1 MHRKGKGLLSLIL
14 TFAMVTAAAAP
25 VSADELSEHQPAEE
39 QLIVE
44 AIEETELVQEPN
56 MAEQETVQVPET
68 VPEPIAAEQET
79 VIPTVAAP
87 ETVTEPNAE
96 AADPLLTEAESVS
109 GQEQSI
115 AETMETETEIT
126 PIEQNTPGAELVS
139 ASGTDLDYLYNNL
152 TEEQKQFR
160 VYAGTDISSDL
171 TFMDSGVT
179 PDSENLDLLGAS
191 IGGKLLANRQGDLQF
206 YSLSGWKLWKV
217 DSSGAPEGEEPLTT
231 SISYK
236 LSGVAT
242 KNNFQ
247 QAAYMVNNGT
257 GTSPAV
263 ICQKPILEPVWSC
276 YPIKISIYDKDGNDT
291 GEKLAITA
299 ENYNNAEFPVIESDG
314 WKLIYNNTEC
324 RLNTASEIWT
334 NETNGIRVIGK
345 AFDESK
351 AKLQAYT
358 LPVTDGTKYEISG
371 PQEKEGWYTGAVTVR
386 AKDGYQVRLSEAE
399 AWTDAVTI
407 AQSGNVTLYVKE
419 ADGTELPVEMLQFL
433 IDETDPVIVGVLTG
447 QTYYGDT
454 AVAVTDDHLLK
465 VTVND
470 EAQTIENNQAG
481 FVLAPSE
488 LPYIIKAEDMAGNWI
503 ENIVFVKNAEEAPV
517 LQEGT
522 AEFVQPGWHVGETMP
537 APIVSSETNG
547 VDHITYSYKDQG
559 ADDYAYTA
567 VPPTQTGKYTARA
580 VFAATP
586 LYREVIRTS
595 NFEILPKV
603 DTDMTF
609 PVISG
614 VSDGQTCFG
623 DQTVTVT
630 DENLQTVT
638 VNGTVV
644 EVTDNRA
651 EFILKP
657 SEEVY
662 QIVAEDKA
670 GNRTQYTVEVW
681 ETWVRDGI
689 STNGKKKLRT
699 ARLYKLGSGQWTVDG
714 DSTIYQGGG
723 TFYVKNGGEYDFK
736 KN

>member
-39 QLIVE
+39 QPIVE

-126 PIEQNTPGAELVS
+126 PTEQNTPGAELVS
-139 ASGTDLDYLYNNL
+139 ASGMDLDYLYNNL

-217 DSSGAPEGEEPLTT
+217 DSSGVPEGEEPLTT
-231 SISYK
+231 STSYK

-263 ICQKPILEPVWSC
+263 ICQKPILEPVWTC
-276 YPIKISIYDKDGNDT
+276 YPISISVYDKDGNNT
-291 GEKLAITA
+291 GAPITITA
-299 ENYNNAEFPVIESDG
+299 ENYNNAEFPAIEADG
-314 WKLIYNNTEC
+314 WKLIYNNTEY

-334 NETNGIRVIGK
+334 NETNGIRVTGRGFNESQAKIQ
-345 AFDESK
+345 AFVLLEGTAEFAQPDWYEGYPKSAPIVSSATNGVENITYYYK
-351 AKLQAYT
+351 EVGADDSTYTTVEPGRAGAYT
-358 LPVTDGTKYEISG
+358 VMAVFAATADYKAVVKTADFHILPV
-371 PQEKEGWYTGAVTVR
+371 
-386 AKDGYQVRLSEAE
+386 
-399 AWTDAVTI
+399 
-407 AQSGNVTLYVKE
+407 
-419 ADGTELPVEMLQFL
+419 
-433 IDETDPVIVGVLTG
+433 
-447 QTYYGDT
+447 QT
-454 AVAVTDDHLLK
+454 
-465 VTVND
+465 
-470 EAQTIENNQAG
+470 
-481 FVLAPSE
+481 
-488 LPYIIKAEDMAGNWI
+488 
-503 ENIVFVKNAEEAPV
+503 V

-522 AEFVQPGWHVGETMP
+522 AEFMQPGWHVGEAMP
-537 APIVSSETNG
+537 APIVSSATNG
-547 VDHITYSYKDQG
+547 VDHITYYYKDQG
-559 ADDYAYTA
+559 ADDYAYTTTA
-567 VPPTQTGKYTARA
+567 PAQAGKYTAKA
-580 VFAATP
+580 VFAATE
-586 LYREVIRTS
+586 LYLEVVRTS
-595 NFEILPKV
+595 DFEILPSIEAP
-603 DTDMTF
+603 DETA

-614 VSDGQTCFG
+614 VSDGMTYFG
-623 DQTVTVT
+623 DQAVTVT
-630 DENLQTVT
+630 DENLRLVT
-638 VNGTVV
+638 VNGVAA
-644 EVTDNRA
+644 EISDNCA
-651 EFILKP
+651 NITLKP
-657 SEEVY
+657 SDDVY
-662 QIVAEDKA
+662 QIAAEDAA
-670 GNRTQYTVEVW
+670 GNRIQYTVEVW